1 MKLGCLFSGGKDST
15 YSLYKSFKVGHEISC
30 LISLHPYND
39 ESLLYH
45 YPNNSL
51 FKKIS
56 QAVEI
61 PLVEGYCNNN
71 LKYHE
76 MDILF
81 LTIKQAMK
89 EYSIEGLVHGTI
101 SSKFQLDIFKNICN
115 KLGLKLYSPLWNI
128 EPCEYYNDLFCSQ
141 FEIMITRVAALG
153 LDESWLGKTLD
164 IKNFENLKEKSY
176 KFKFNLN
183 FEGGEAETLVLNC
196 PIYKKRIK
204 INKFEIQWDGI
215 RGTFEI
221 LDVSLLQK

>member
-15 YSLYKSFKVGHEISC
+15 YSLYKSLKDGQEISC

-45 YPNNSL
+45 YPNNFL
-51 FKKIS
+51 FKQIS
-56 QAVEI
+56 QAIEI
-61 PLVEGYCNNN
+61 PIIEGYCDNISKN
-71 LKYHE
+71 HE
-76 MDILF
+76 IDTLF
-81 LTIKQAMK
+81 LTIKQAIK

-115 KLGLKLYSPLWNI
+115 KFDLKLYSPLWNSDPYI
-128 EPCEYYNDLFCSQ
+128 YYNSLFNSQ

-176 KFKFNLN
+176 KFKFNIN

-196 PIYKKRIK
+196 PIYKKRIRV
-204 INKFEIQWDGI
+204 NKFKIYWDGI

-221 LDVSLLQK
+221 LDVSLIQK